1 MTWTRKPLVTEGE
14 AFRNDH
20 PVSGAQT
27 NDHTEVNTMKRNS
40 KRIFVAL
47 LAICALAAGG
57 AAFTAA
63 ITGGPTNAVAGFAQT
78 TINGATV
85 NSTHWVLDQTGEWI
99 TTVNLNLTADGTNGT
114 TDTDPLPARAV
125 VKAGFNV
132 GASGAIDWAPCT
144 TTTPGST
151 TDFTCDME
159 TTANPSGA
167 PVASA
172 TVFNISASDTG
183 TGSGS

>member
-1 MTWTRKPLVTEGE
+1 
-14 AFRNDH
+14 
-20 PVSGAQT
+20 
-27 NDHTEVNTMKRNS
+27 MKRNR
-40 KRIFVAL
+40 KRMLIAL

-63 ITGGPTNAVAGFAQT
+63 ITGAPTNAVAGFAQT

-85 NSTHWVLDQTGEWI
+85 NSTHWVLDQTGEYI
-99 TTVNLNLTADGTNGT
+99 TTVDLNLTADGTNGT
-114 TDTDPLPARAV
+114 ATTDPLPATAV

-132 GASGAIDWAPCT
+132 GASGAIDWASCT
-144 TTTPGST
+144 TATPGT
-151 TDFTCDME
+151 TKAFTCNMD
-159 TTANPSGA
+159 TTANPSGT

-172 TVFNISASDTG
+172 TLFNISASDSQ

>member
-1 MTWTRKPLVTEGE
+1 
-14 AFRNDH
+14 
-20 PVSGAQT
+20 
-27 NDHTEVNTMKRNS
+27 MKRNR
-40 KRIFVAL
+40 KRMLIAL

-85 NSTHWVLDQTGEWI
+85 NSTHWVLDQTGEYI
-99 TTVNLNLTADGTNGT
+99 TTVDLNLTADGTNGT
-114 TDTDPLPARAV
+114 ATTDPLPSTAV

-132 GASGAIDWAPCT
+132 GASGAIDWASCT
-144 TTTPGST
+144 TTTPGT
-151 TDFTCDME
+151 TKDFTCNMD

-167 PVASA
+167 PVAGA
-172 TVFNISASDTG
+172 TLFNISASDTQ

>member
-1 MTWTRKPLVTEGE
+1 
-14 AFRNDH
+14 
-20 PVSGAQT
+20 
-27 NDHTEVNTMKRNS
+27 MKRNR
-40 KRIFVAL
+40 KRTLIAL

-63 ITGGPTNAVAGFAQT
+63 ITGAPTNAVAGFAQT

-85 NSTHWVLDQTGEWI
+85 NSTHWVLDQTGEYI

-114 TDTDPLPARAV
+114 TTSDPLPATAV

-132 GASGAIDWAPCT
+132 GASSAIDWASCT
-144 TTTPGST
+144 TATPGT
-151 TDFTCDME
+151 TTAFTCNME
-159 TTANPSGA
+159 TTANPNGA
-167 PVASA
+167 PAAGA
-172 TVFNISASDTG
+172 TLFNISASDTQ

>member
-1 MTWTRKPLVTEGE
+1 
-14 AFRNDH
+14 
-20 PVSGAQT
+20 
-27 NDHTEVNTMKRNS
+27 MKRNR
-40 KRIFVAL
+40 KRMLIAL

-85 NSTHWVLDQTGEWI
+85 NSTHWVLDQTGEYI

-114 TDTDPLPARAV
+114 TTGDPLPATAV

-132 GASGAIDWAPCT
+132 GTSGAIDWAACT
-144 TTTPGST
+144 TTAPGTST
-151 TDFTCDME
+151 AFTCDME

-167 PVASA
+167 PVADA
-172 TVFNISASDTG
+172 TVFNISASDTQ